1 MPRFMVERHLPGI
14 TPEDLKAAGVRAKTC
29 CEEMESEG
37 TDVHWVRSFFLPEE
51 EKTFCVF
58 DGPDRDTI
66 AEANRRA
73 QIPFQAI
80 RPAQEM
86 TPDAL

>member
-14 TPEDLKAAGVRAKTC
+14 TKDDLKAAGVRAKTC

-37 TDVHWVRSFFLPEE
+37 TDVRWVRSFFVPEE

-58 DGPDRDTI
+58 DGPDRGTI
-66 AEANRRA
+66 EEANRRA
-73 QIPFQAI
+73 QIPFEEIRQAM
-80 RPAQEM
+80 EM
-86 TPDAL
+86 TPDTI